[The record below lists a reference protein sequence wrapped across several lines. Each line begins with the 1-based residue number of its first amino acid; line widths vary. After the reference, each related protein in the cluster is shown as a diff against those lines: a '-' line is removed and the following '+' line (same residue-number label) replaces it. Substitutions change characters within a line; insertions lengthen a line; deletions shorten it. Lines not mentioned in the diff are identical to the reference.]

1 MNNNLMK
8 MREDYDNLVPGLN
21 LDYEKLKL
29 YMYLRRGKKG
39 MVLKEAHSIETCS
52 RYVCD
57 GYLGLFV
64 QKEEGE
70 VLKEIFKVT
79 DVAFDFKS
87 YWRNK
92 KTKSYL
98 SCLSDVTYFEVSK
111 KSEHD
116 LVKTF
121 PEFVDLGL
129 AINHRLQDR
138 LVKRSSIKNMGIHKG
153 YKKFLQEFPGI
164 QALLSQSRIASYF
177 NCTARTVRSV
187 QKKFKEGE
195 L

>member
-8 MREDYDNLVPGLN
+8 MREDYDNLVPGAN

-29 YMYLRRGKKG
+29 FMYLRRGKKG
-39 MVLKEAHSIETCS
+39 MILKESNTVENCS
-52 RYVCD
+52 RYICD
-57 GYLGLFV
+57 GYVGLIV

-70 VLKEIFKVT
+70 VLKEIFRST
-79 DVAFDFKS
+79 DVAFDIKS
-87 YWRNK
+87 YSRNK

-98 SCLSDVTYFEVSK
+98 MCLSEVTYFEVSK
-111 KSEHD
+111 KSEHE

-121 PEFVDLGL
+121 PEFIDLGL

-138 LVKRSSIKNMGIHKG
+138 LVKRSSIRGMGIHKG

-164 QALLSQSRIASYF
+164 EELLSQSRIASYF
-177 NCTARTVRSV
+177 GCTARTVRSV
-187 QKKFKEGE
+187 QKKFKEDE

>member
-8 MREDYDNLVPGLN
+8 MREDYENLVPGLN

-29 YMYLRRGKKG
+29 FMYLRRGKKG
-39 MVLKEAHSIETCS
+39 VILKESHTVENCS
-52 RYVCD
+52 RYICE
-57 GYLGLFV
+57 GYLGLLV

-70 VLKEIFKVT
+70 VLKEIFRST
-79 DVAFDFKS
+79 DVAFDIKS
-87 YWRNK
+87 YSRNK

-98 SCLSDVTYFEVSK
+98 VCLSDVTYFEVSK
-111 KSEHD
+111 KSEHE

-121 PEFVDLGL
+121 PEFIELGL

-138 LVKRSSIKNMGIHKG
+138 LVKRSSIRGMGIHKG
-153 YKKFLQEFPGI
+153 YKKFLQEFPAI
-164 QALLSQSRIASYF
+164 ETLLSQNRIASYF
-177 NCTARTVRSV
+177 NCTTRTVRSV
-187 QKKFKEGE
+187 QKKFKTGE